1 MAMTKKS
8 SDHLIFKYWQE
19 NMKNKNIVFIA
30 KSLDG
35 YIADK
40 NGGLEWLH
48 SIPNPDN
55 IDMGYTDMINRI
67 DAVLLGRITF
77 EVICGFD
84 IDWPYNKPVFVLST
98 TLKKVPVKLIGKV
111 ELING
116 SIKEIVKTLNEK
128 GFHKLYIDGGTTIN
142 SFLEEDLIDE
152 MILTTIPILLGG
164 GIPLFKDFS
173 KPLEFE
179 HIKSEVFLDAI
190 VQDTFCRKK

>member
-1 MAMTKKS
+1 MTKKS

-111 ELING
+111 EFING

>member
-1 MAMTKKS
+1 
-8 SDHLIFKYWQE
+8 
-19 NMKNKNIVFIA
+19 MKNKNIVFIA

-111 ELING
+111 EFING

-173 KPLEFE
+173 KPLEFG